1 MLKRFC
7 EMRSGRSS
15 RVSNNA
21 AADIGGE
28 PPISPVSQF
37 VLRDAGFGHKNYSL
51 IAAR

>member
-7 EMRSGRSS
+7 ERRSGTSD
-15 RVSNNA
+15 RVSTNA

-28 PPISPVSQF
+28 PQISLVSQF
-37 VLRDAGFGHKNYSL
+37 VLRGVGLGHKNYPL